1 MNDIAMND
9 IALSAHGTLEPAVGE
24 VISVSA
30 GSVLVFALDNQG
42 RRIPL
47 ATIPVGVPIVGCS
60 PTAIGTRM
68 LVAGLPNTRVRL
80 SRLVDGVPT
89 EQLLE
94 WLRYSTA
101 SLNLDGRTRHVET
114 IAAVQGRPAEGVH
127 IASDPAAGEIEWVRV
142 LEGSATL
149 CSASGANLMP
159 HHAPI
164 PLSKEQWL
172 TAGPGCLIES
182 VEAPRNPDEWVSSL
196 DALGELLLA
205 AADYRQFA
213 EDQLTLERLE
223 YKGEQTREA
232 LQESIDVL
240 ASSADSELRLPLL
253 ADRSQTPVLAAAVA
267 VARAAGLTVTGSQLQ
282 KIGSDIDAGRDPITA
297 LGAMCGARPREIT
310 LRSGWREREG
320 SPLIVW
326 GTDEHD
332 HDSHPFGLVWRG
344 RGWVVVDPLNGTETP
359 LRKLARN
366 AEAPQV
372 CSVAGC
378 TAVHNIELGMNAI
391 ELVSVL
397 PDRPVDGKDLVQLGL
412 RRGKRDITS
421 ILIVTV
427 LVAGLS
433 FVTPFMLGKVADLFV
448 NFAPTSSYLML
459 FGALIIVS
467 LVTMSW
473 IAVRSLALLRLRSR
487 GVSIVSG
494 AMWERLIRQT
504 ASWHTKLPL
513 GDRLAQGT
521 AINNAS
527 ASVPDATVARLL
539 DTMVVVGSLLA
550 IATTSLPLLLG
561 IAVLLAVQ
569 ILLTWLLMRASA
581 RRAAERIDATAES
594 TGRLIEILR
603 AVNRLRVAGAE
614 PRAFLRW
621 SVVQSRFSRA
631 DQSLRRIS
639 VLQGTIISIWPL
651 LGLCIIV
658 TITATTSAGF
668 AQFIT
673 AQTATSAAIAAIAAA
688 SLAGTAGLLARQSIR
703 KADPVL
709 ATVPE
714 GGSSGAQPGVL
725 SGDLE
730 MRDIV
735 YSYGPGLPTVLK
747 GVSLT
752 VHPGEQVAIVGPSGC
767 GKTTLMRI
775 ILGLEDADSGV
786 ALVDG
791 RDMASLNR
799 PAVRRQIGSV
809 LQSSQLLPGPLR
821 ENVVMG
827 RQMTDAEVWR
837 ALDAAAVGD
846 DVRAMPMGL
855 NTPVTDGGG
864 TLSGGQRQ
872 RVLIARA
879 LAGDPRILVLDEA
892 TSALDNLTQAA
903 VVEALDGLRITRIVV
918 AHRLSTSRHADRII
932 VLDAGNIVDQ
942 GTYDELLERPGAFRE
957 LALRQQT

>member
-1 MNDIAMND
+1 MNDVS
-9 IALSAHGTLEPAVGE
+9 LSANGILEPGVGD
-24 VISVSA
+24 VILVRD
-30 GSVLVFALDNQG
+30 GGVLVFALDGQG

-47 ATIPVGVPIVGCS
+47 ASAPVGVPVIGCS

-68 LVAGLPNTRVRL
+68 LVAGLPNTKVSV

-89 EQLLE
+89 AQLHE
-94 WLRYSTA
+94 WLRVATA
-101 SLNLDGRTRHVET
+101 TLNLDGRSRHVET
-114 IAAVQGRPAEGVH
+114 ISSVDGRPEAGVH
-127 IASDPAAGEIEWVRV
+127 IASDPAAGEIEWIRV

-149 CSASGANLMP
+149 CSALGATLLP
-159 HHAPI
+159 QHAPI

-172 TAGPGCLIES
+172 TAGTDCRLES
-182 VEAPRNPDEWVSSL
+182 VDAPRNPEEWVSSL

-240 ASSADSELRLPLL
+240 ASSTESEVRLPLL
-253 ADRSQTPVLAAAVA
+253 ADRRQTPVLAAAVA

-282 KIGSDIDAGRDPITA
+282 KIGSDIDAGRDPIVA

-310 LRSGWREREG
+310 LRAGWREREG

-326 GTDEHD
+326 GTDEHEQT
-332 HDSHPFGLVWRG
+332 SHPFGLVWRG
-344 RGWVVVDPLNGTETP
+344 RGWVVVDPLNGTETS
-359 LRKLARN
+359 LRKIERASDSTV
-366 AEAPQV
+366 A
-372 CSVAGC
+372 CSIEGC
-378 TAVHNIELGMNAI
+378 TGVHNVELSAHAI

-397 PDRPVDGKDLVQLGL
+397 PDRPVEGRDLVNLGL
-412 RRGKRDITS
+412 RRGKRDVAA
-421 ILIVTV
+421 ILVVTV

-433 FVTPFMLGKVADLFV
+433 FITPFMLGRVADLFV
-448 NFAPTSSYLML
+448 NFAPTSAYFML
-459 FGALIIVS
+459 FGALIIVA
-467 LVTMSW
+467 LVGMTW
-473 IAVRSLALLRLRSR
+473 AAVRSLALLRLRSR

-494 AMWERLIRQT
+494 AVWERLIRQT

-521 AINNAS
+521 AINQAS
-527 ASVPDATVARLL
+527 AAVPDATVARLL

-550 IATTSLPLLLG
+550 IATTSLPLLLS
-561 IAVLLAVQ
+561 ITALLAVQ
-569 ILLTWLLMRASA
+569 VLLTWLLMRATA
-581 RRAAERIDATAES
+581 RRATERIDATAES

-651 LGLCIIV
+651 LGLSIIV
-658 TITATTSAGF
+658 TIIETTGEGF

-673 AQTATSAAIAAIAAA
+673 AQTATTAAIAAIAAA
-688 SLAGTAGLLARQSIR
+688 SIAGTAGLLARQSIR
-703 KADPVL
+703 KAQPVL
-709 ATVPE
+709 STVPE

-730 MRDIV
+730 LRDIV

-752 VHPGEQVAIVGPSGC
+752 VNPGEQLAIVGPSGC

-821 ENVVMG
+821 DNVVMG

-872 RVLIARA
+872 RILIARA

-918 AHRLSTSRHADRII
+918 AHRLSTIRHADRII
-932 VLDAGNIVDQ
+932 VLDAGNIVDE
-942 GTYDELLERPGAFRE
+942 GTYEELIERPGAFRE

>member
-1 MNDIAMND
+1 MSD
-9 IALSAHGTLEPAVGE
+9 IALSANGTLEPAVGE
-24 VISVSA
+24 VITVRA
-30 GSVLVFALDNQG
+30 GGVLVFALDTQG

-60 PTAIGTRM
+60 STQIGTRM
-68 LVAGLPNTRVRL
+68 LVAGLPNTRVTI

-89 EQLLE
+89 AQLHE
-94 WLRYSTA
+94 WLRSSTA

-114 IAAVQGRPAEGVH
+114 IAATEGRPAEGVH
-127 IASDPAAGEIEWVRV
+127 IASDPAVGEIEWMRV

-149 CSASGANLMP
+149 CSAAGATLLP

-172 TAGPGCLIES
+172 TAGPGCRIES
-182 VEAPRNPDEWVSSL
+182 VEAPHNPEEWVRSL

-205 AADYRQFA
+205 AADYRQFT
-213 EDQLTLERLE
+213 EDTLTLERLE

-240 ASSADSELRLPLL
+240 ASSADKELRLPLL
-253 ADRSQTPVLAAAVA
+253 ADRSQTPTLAAAVA

-310 LRSGWREREG
+310 LRDGWREREG

-326 GTDEHD
+326 GTDEHEQER
-332 HDSHPFGLVWRG
+332 HPFGLVWRG
-344 RGWVVVDPLNGTETP
+344 RGWVVVDPVNGTETP
-359 LRKLARN
+359 LKKLARTFES
-366 AEAPQV
+366 AT
-372 CSVAGC
+372 CSIAGC
-378 TAVHNIELGMNAI
+378 TAVHNIELGTSAV

-397 PDRPVDGKDLVQLGL
+397 PDRPVDGKDLIRLGL
-412 RRGKRDITS
+412 RRGNRDVAA

-433 FVTPFMLGKVADLFV
+433 FVTPFMLGKVATLFV
-448 NFAPTSSYLML
+448 SLAPTSSYLML
-459 FGALIIVS
+459 FGALIIVA
-467 LVTMSW
+467 LVGMSW
-473 IAVRSLALLRLRSR
+473 AAVRALALLRLRSR
-487 GVSIVSG
+487 GVAIVSG

-504 ASWHTKLPL
+504 ASWHTKQPL

-521 AINNAS
+521 AINTAA

-550 IATTSLPLLLG
+550 IATTSFPLLIS

-581 RRAAERIDATAES
+581 KRATERINATAES

-631 DQSLRRIS
+631 DQSLRRIN
-639 VLQGTIISIWPL
+639 VMQGTIISIWPL
-651 LGLCIIV
+651 LGLATIV
-658 TITATTSAGF
+658 TIVETTGQGF

-673 AQTATSAAIAAIAAA
+673 AQTATTAAIGAIAAA
-688 SLAGTAGLLARQSIR
+688 SIAGTAGLLARQSIR

-730 MRDIV
+730 LRDIV

-775 ILGLEDADSGV
+775 VLGLEDADSGV

-791 RDMASLNR
+791 SDMASLNR

-821 ENVVMG
+821 DNVVMG

-918 AHRLSTSRHADRII
+918 AHRLSTIRHADRII
-932 VLDAGNIVDQ
+932 VLDAGNIVDE
-942 GTYDELLERPGAFRE
+942 GTFEELLERPGAFRE